1 MEEQYRIQ
9 YKESFYTDLE
19 KISQNSIPYYY
30 LKDVNK
36 INKDIETLKF
46 MPRINKTVY
55 TLKDKNS
62 EYRRLISEKYAIIY
76 KIEKD
81 QIIIIRIFNQKQ
93 NYLNSKKFILKEKST
108 KYIIKK

>member
-1 MEEQYRIQ
+1 M
-9 YKESFYTDLE
+9 E

-30 LKDVNK
+30 LKDV
-36 INKDIETLKF
+36 NKDIETLKF

>member
-1 MEEQYRIQ
+1 MLA
-9 YKESFYTDLE
+9 YKIKIAQKAKQDIKNTIEYNGYYNIE
-19 KISQNSIPYYY
+19 KDI
-30 LKDVNK
+30 NK
-36 INKDIETLKF
+36 IYKDIETLKF

-62 EYRRLISEKYAIIY
+62 EYRRLISGKYAIIY

>member
-1 MEEQYRIQ
+1 MLA
-9 YKESFYTDLE
+9 YKIKIAQKAKQDIKNTIEYNEYYNIE
-19 KISQNSIPYYY
+19 KDI
-30 LKDVNK
+30 NK
-36 INKDIETLKF
+36 IYKDIETLKF

-62 EYRRLISEKYAIIY
+62 EYRRMISGKYAIIY

>member
-1 MEEQYRIQ
+1 MLA
-9 YKESFYTDLE
+9 YKIKIAQKAKQDIKNTIEYNEYYNIE
-19 KISQNSIPYYY
+19 KDI
-30 LKDVNK
+30 NK
-36 INKDIETLKF
+36 IYKDIETLKF

-62 EYRRLISEKYAIIY
+62 EYRRLISGKYAIIY

-93 NYLNSKKFILKEKST
+93 NYLNSNKFILREKST
-108 KYIIKK
+108 KYVIKK

>member
-1 MEEQYRIQ
+1 MLA
-9 YKESFYTDLE
+9 YKIKIAQKAKQDIKNTIEYNGYYNIE
-19 KISQNSIPYYY
+19 KDI
-30 LKDVNK
+30 NK
-36 INKDIETLKF
+36 IYKDIETLKF

-62 EYRRLISEKYAIIY
+62 EYRRLISGKYSIIY

>member
-1 MEEQYRIQ
+1 MLA
-9 YKESFYTDLE
+9 YKIKIAQKAKQDIKNTIEYNGDYNIE
-19 KISQNSIPYYY
+19 KDI
-30 LKDVNK
+30 NK
-36 INKDIETLKF
+36 IYKDIETLKF

-62 EYRRLISEKYAIIY
+62 EYRRLISGKYSIIY

>member
-1 MEEQYRIQ
+1 MLA
-9 YKESFYTDLE
+9 YKIKIAQKAKQDIKNTIEYNEYYNIE
-19 KISQNSIPYYY
+19 KDI
-30 LKDVNK
+30 NK
-36 INKDIETLKF
+36 IYKDIETLKF

-62 EYRRLISEKYAIIY
+62 EYRRLISGKYAIIY

-108 KYIIKK
+108 QYIIKK

>member
-1 MEEQYRIQ
+1 MLA
-9 YKESFYTDLE
+9 YKIKIAQKAKQDIKNTIEYNGYYNIE
-19 KISQNSIPYYY
+19 KDI
-30 LKDVNK
+30 NK
-36 INKDIETLKF
+36 IYKDIETLKF

-62 EYRRLISEKYAIIY
+62 EYRRMISGKYAIIY